1 VSESAAAKIKPL
13 PYSRT
18 FRDFV
23 YDCPVSTEFLDRLAS
38 QLKIGKGP
46 ASRRSIERILDIT
59 KKGYQN
65 GQYENPVE
73 AERDLRR
80 LVSLHEGDK

>member
-38 QLKIGKGP
+38 QLKVGKDP
-46 ASRRSIERILDIT
+46 ASRRAIERILDVI
-59 KKGYQN
+59 KRGYEE
-65 GQYENPVE
+65 GKYENPVE
-73 AERDLRR
+73 AERDFRQLVGLR
-80 LVSLHEGDK
+80 EDDK